1 MEPDKMTETVQQAN
15 EISFEVEELAT
26 TGAVA
31 ANCSGTVGTGSSA
44 GCPSTAATIGT
55 AGSF

>member
-31 ANCSGTVGTGSSA
+31 ANCSGTVGTG
-44 GCPSTAATIGT
+44 
-55 AGSF
+55 